1 MPFLDKLA
9 SLIKDPPPD
18 YVFEISEAGIAFV
31 RPGPS
36 RQVGFEPLEN
46 DVISVSPLRD
56 NILRPEVLGAKIQ
69 QLASATTNRKRRA
82 VLILPDY
89 CARVA
94 VLEFDSFPAKAEE
107 QSSLVRFRMKKSVPF
122 DVESAALSYYP
133 QVRADKKLDV
143 VVAVAALEI
152 VARYEAPFRAAGL
165 QTGIVTTSA
174 LAAVD
179 LEKGH
184 GISLMAKLSGRVL
197 TLSVFRAGILK
208 LVRCIELPQVT
219 EEEIMGAIFPTVAF
233 IEDEMAAK
241 PDRIALCGFDSN
253 FGSRANL
260 LEIWEDD
267 LGVKMEPLHSR
278 MGTPGPFNA
287 GLYGYLESAQ
297 LRAA

>member
-1 MPFLDKLA
+1 MSVLTKLA
-9 SLIKDPPPD
+9 GLVQDPPPD
-18 YVFEISEAGIAFV
+18 FVFEISEAGIAYV

-36 RQVGFEPLEN
+36 RHPGFEPLEK

-56 NILRPEVLGAKIQ
+56 NILRPEIFGARIQ
-69 QLASATTNRKRRA
+69 QLASTSSNRKRRA

-94 VLEFDSFPAKAEE
+94 VLEFDSFPGKAEE

-133 QVRADKKLDV
+133 QIRADKKLDV

-165 QTGIVTTSA
+165 QTGVVTTSA
-174 LAAVD
+174 LAAAD

-197 TLSVFRAGILK
+197 TLSVFRSGILK
-208 LVRCIELPQVT
+208 LVRCIELPQIT

-241 PDRIALCGFDSN
+241 PDRIALCGFDAS

-260 LEIWEDD
+260 LEMWEAD
-267 LGVKMEPLHSR
+267 LGVKMVPLGSR
-278 MGTPGPFNA
+278 LGPPGPFNA
-287 GLYGYLESAQ
+287 GLYGYLESA
-297 LRAA
+297 LEKAA